1 MDILRS
7 HQILTNQFIY
17 ATGVNINNT
26 GKSGFTPLGWAVQN
40 GNLSV
45 VKALLSMRCEPP
57 DTNQSKNQ
65 GYYVYQF
72 DENENND
79 GSTSAAA
86 PPPPDEPRT
95 PDGMESLEWD
105 KEQLDEEQQQVLQ
118 DAEQSWVS
126 LYKWY
131 ASILERTGHVLP
143 QEPIVE
149 NIDVNA
155 TDVYCRTAL
164 HYAAELGNEE
174 IIRELL
180 GAGDFLASATI

>member
-1 MDILRS
+1 
-7 HQILTNQFIY
+7 
-17 ATGVNINNT
+17 
-26 GKSGFTPLGWAVQN
+26 
-40 GNLSV
+40 
-45 VKALLSMRCEPP
+45 MRCEPP
-57 DTNQSKNQ
+57 DTNQSKNH

-79 GSTSAAA
+79 GSASAAA
-86 PPPPDEPRT
+86 PPPPEEPRT
-95 PDGMESLEWD
+95 PDGM
-105 KEQLDEEQQQVLQ
+105 DEEQQQVLQ

-180 GAGDFLASATI
+180 GAGDFLLRQCVRN